1 MRREPP
7 AESATALTL
16 SAALAR
22 SRRAGL
28 EDYGR
33 DSDDSAWRAGG
44 AYTFGA
50 SLDDP
55 AAIVAS
61 KLLAQPRGGGERLY
75 PNFVGA
81 AVSAAAARGG
91 ASARASMT
99 FAADYSSSVGA
110 APRGARVL
118 WVLAAA
124 DGSLPRDEGFERNPE
139 ADARRNRAAAALRAM
154 QADQ

>member
-1 MRREPP
+1 MI
-7 AESATALTL
+7 
-16 SAALAR
+16 LAR
-22 SRRAGL
+22 FLHAGL

-91 ASARASMT
+91 ADARASMT

-110 APRGARVL
+110 AMCACSAASAS
-118 WVLAAA
+118 AAA
-124 DGSLPRDEGFERNPE
+124 RSNGAALTSTG
-139 ADARRNRAAAALRAM
+139 AACAAARSGPL
-154 QADQ
+154 